1 MTKLLDLAV
10 ETVRRLPPK
19 DQDEIARLMLWLAG
33 NEDEVGEEGKFA
45 SEAEVEAVFR
55 AQAREEKD
63 D

>member
-10 ETVRRLPPK
+10 ETVRRLPPE
-19 DQDEIARLMLWLAG
+19 DQDGIARLMLWLAE
-33 NEDEVGEEGKFA
+33 NEDEEGKCA
-45 SEAEVEAVFR
+45 PEAEVEAVFR

>member
-10 ETVRRLPPK
+10 ETVRRLPPE
-19 DQDEIARLMLWLAG
+19 DQDEIARLMLWLAA
-33 NEDEVGEEGKFA
+33 NEDEVGKFA